1 MTEDFN
7 ITIGGHQFEKI
18 NLVTR
23 HNRNGF
29 YDLYKCKF
37 CGLEGKSYHIGTIR
51 FLNRYEEKARLC
63 PKRPPAK
70 KIKIIS
76 TNAFG
81 PEFENITS
89 GSVHEIVPPP
99 EGYDNKNGEWV
110 MGKTEPVL
118 ILFRE
123 FTYIR

>member
-1 MTEDFN
+1 MADFN
-7 ITIGGHQFEKI
+7 IANGGHQFEKI

-37 CGLEGKSYHIGTIR
+37 CGLEGKSYHIGIIR
-51 FLNRYEEKARLC
+51 IPNRYAEKARLC
-63 PKRPPAK
+63 RKRPIFK

-76 TNAFG
+76 FNG
-81 PEFENITS
+81 YSEEFENITP
-89 GSVHEIVPPP
+89 GSVHEIIPPP
-99 EGYDNKNGEWV
+99 EGYDNKDGEWV

-123 FTYIR
+123 FKYIQ